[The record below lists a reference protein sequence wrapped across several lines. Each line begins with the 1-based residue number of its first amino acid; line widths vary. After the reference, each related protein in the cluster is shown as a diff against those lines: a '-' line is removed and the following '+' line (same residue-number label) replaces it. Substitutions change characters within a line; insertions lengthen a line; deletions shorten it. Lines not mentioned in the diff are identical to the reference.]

1 MVEKKSKFFVE
12 NDDEMEKNI
21 ENDEVDE
28 DELMDTF
35 IDKYSLLFI
44 KLKNRTFS

>member
-35 IDKYSLLFI
+35 IDKYNPQI
-44 KLKNRTFS
+44 KS